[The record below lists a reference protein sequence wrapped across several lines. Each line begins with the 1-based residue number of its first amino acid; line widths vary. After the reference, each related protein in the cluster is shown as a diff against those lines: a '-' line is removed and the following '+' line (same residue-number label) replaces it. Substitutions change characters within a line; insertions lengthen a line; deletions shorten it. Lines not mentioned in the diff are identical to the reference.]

1 MSHPQLLAS
10 LPHKSLALMA
20 ALGIAAVNSP
30 SVQADLCFHYP
41 NHQFGALAGT
51 LVAKGATPPAEN
63 TCETLAM
70 YEVDGPDKGLEGSA
84 IGVVCRNSTKVS
96 PNNDP
101 MFSFYFVYN
110 ACLGPGKF
118 EAVTCQLKPHGQVGV
133 PPLPTV
139 SSSCR
144 GVTSM
149 LSFGDGLAPGHTI
162 VHSYVVDT
170 GDPATEG
177 VLDSCQNVNTD
188 LVIHS
193 DTADCSLAPPPLPPK
208 LAPSQHP

>member
-1 MSHPQLLAS
+1 MFLSQLLAS
-10 LPHKSLALMA
+10 LPRKSLTLMS

-70 YEVDGPDKGLEGSA
+70 YEVDGPDKGLKGSA
-84 IGVVCRNSTKVS
+84 IGVVCRNSAKVF
-96 PNNDP
+96 PNNGP

-118 EAVTCQLKPHGQVGV
+118 EAVTCQLKVGGADS
-133 PPLPTV
+133 PLPTTQ
-139 SSSCR
+139 SSCR
-144 GVTSM
+144 GVISS
-149 LSFGDGLAPGHTI
+149 LFFGDKTGHGDSF
-162 VHSYVVDT
+162 VRSYVA
-170 GDPATEG
+170 GPDPNNG
-177 VLDSCQNVNTD
+177 ILDSCQNVNTD
-188 LVIHS
+188 LVLNS
-193 DTADCSLAPPPLPPK
+193 DTFDCGIAPVPPPSE
-208 LAPSQHP
+208 PSPRP